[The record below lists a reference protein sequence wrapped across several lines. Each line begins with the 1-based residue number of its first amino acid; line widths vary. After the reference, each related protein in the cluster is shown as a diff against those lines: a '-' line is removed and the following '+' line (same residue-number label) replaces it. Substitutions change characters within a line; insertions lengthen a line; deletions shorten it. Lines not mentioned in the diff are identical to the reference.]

1 MRRALVCLG
10 WLGVLLGLPG
20 CGSVRE
26 TAPLR
31 GDLTLEDAW
40 AFDEFPL
47 YFAGER
53 VDGLPLVAILRR
65 SDTANYVSFVYGDCT
80 PMASDQGCAPPAE
93 IQVWPG
99 CSRPAGHYDEAA
111 PGAAPVPERVRIRGV
126 PGAFF
131 DDGTRLELYARGLT
145 IVVFARSRAD
155 ALGLAG
161 ALRSVKQP
169 AAGGDLPAPER
180 GGSEGVGS
188 C

>member
-1 MRRALVCLG
+1 MRPALVCLG
-10 WLGVLLGLPG
+10 WLGVLLALSG

-31 GDLTLEDAW
+31 GDLTLEDAR

-80 PMASDQGCAPPAE
+80 PLASDHGCAPPAE
-93 IQVWPG
+93 VQVWPG
-99 CSRPAGHYDEAA
+99 CSRPAGLYDEAA
-111 PGAAPVPERVRIRGV
+111 PGAPAPERAKIRGV
-126 PGAFF
+126 PVASFE
-131 DDGTRLELYARGLT
+131 DGTRLELYPRGLT
-145 IVVFARSRAD
+145 IVVFARSRED
-155 ALGLAG
+155 ARRLAE

-169 AAGGDLPAPER
+169 TRGGDLPAPER